1 VRRTRKSIPSKKSTD
16 VRQREIIDAAMRIL
30 TSDGAR
36 QFTAER
42 LGKEVGLAS
51 GSIFRH
57 FSSLEEILDGVVD
70 RVEEIMFT
78 APLSR
83 GDSPLETLRLFFE
96 FRVLAIHEHPEV
108 SRLLLT
114 SILIPKGKK
123 STRDRRLREF
133 RLRSRQIIRDCL
145 KEAREEGS
153 LSKGIHLEAAT
164 MLVLGAIYAIG
175 HLPAGSNQG
184 NIDSSLIRHIWHL
197 LERSLT
203 NGQQGVPK

>member
-1 VRRTRKSIPSKKSTD
+1 MVRTKKSTPRKKSTD
-16 VRQREIIDAAMRIL
+16 VRQREIIDAAMKIL

-42 LGKEVGLAS
+42 VGKEVGLAS

-57 FSSLEEILDGVVD
+57 FSSLEDILDGVVD
-70 RVEEIMFT
+70 RVEEIIF
-78 APLSR
+78 ADPPSK
-83 GDSPLETLRLFFE
+83 GDSALETLRLFFE

-133 RLRSRQIIRDCL
+133 RLRSRQIIMDCL
-145 KEAREEGS
+145 KEAKEEGS
-153 LSKGIHLEAAT
+153 LSKGIHLEAAA

-175 HLPAGSNQG
+175 HVPAGSNERK
-184 NIDSSLIRHIWHL
+184 IDSGWIRHIWQL
-197 LERSLT
+197 LEKSLT